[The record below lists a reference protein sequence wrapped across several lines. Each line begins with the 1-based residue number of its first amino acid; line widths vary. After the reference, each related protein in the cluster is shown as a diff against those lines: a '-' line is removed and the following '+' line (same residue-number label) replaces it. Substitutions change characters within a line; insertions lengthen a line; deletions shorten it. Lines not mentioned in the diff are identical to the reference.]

1 MPCRDAL
8 IAAMCIAG
16 AFAGCSRTQDDGR
29 VAVVQFDPRLSE
41 LVPSAPAEPADDLRS
56 PLPSENRSVQVLI
69 FTRSDCPISNR
80 YAPRIYDLC
89 ELYESRG
96 VEFCVVYPDPRET
109 ETSMRAHRSEYGLTC
124 RGLLDPEHALVNATR
139 AKVTPEAVVYD
150 RDGRQVYR
158 GRIDDRFVDYGRTR
172 AEPTSDDLRD
182 ALDACLNDRPVRT
195 AVTAAV
201 GCLISD
207 LK

>member
-1 MPCRDAL
+1 
-8 IAAMCIAG
+8 
-16 AFAGCSRTQDDGR
+16 
-29 VAVVQFDPRLSE
+29 
-41 LVPSAPAEPADDLRS
+41 
-56 PLPSENRSVQVLI
+56 
-69 FTRSDCPISNR
+69 
-80 YAPRIYDLC
+80 
-89 ELYESRG
+89 
-96 VEFCVVYPDPRET
+96 VYPDPRET
-109 ETSMRAHRSEYGLTC
+109 EASMLAHHTEYDLPC
-124 RGLLDPEHALVNATR
+124 RGLLDPEYRLVIAAG

-172 AEPTSDDLRD
+172 VEPTSDDLRD

-195 AVTAAV
+195 AVTEAV